1 MDNANPETVE
11 PPSQMSSSNKPMS
24 ADTQH
29 LNQPAICQ
37 PPKRIPRPKTRMDSI
52 KLYFKLLYE
61 RRNMVKMP
69 RISTASFPLFLRS
82 LLACLFY
89 IVTFR
94 QTAWYRLSVELLQQR
109 VEATLPL
116 LKATVQSAACSEGFS
131 ETLMKTQLSLL
142 GTRSNEEDYVDEW
155 NIVEFSA
162 SLDEHWDRFH
172 PYKATLWNRLEIMM
186 AIGITTFAL
195 LESSYQGF
203 EWVNVSSKSPSC
215 LSSIGLNNIQ
225 ALSPKPSFGVWWE
238 IELMVMPFV
247 CTVFTIILYTSGAF
261 KSISKS
267 YVWYIL
273 AGFILACGIWHA
285 THIKLTTKRE
295 FMAIEKSWKTR
306 IGGWVFEQQYGIP
319 APSPNRDQGLDIE
332 AM

>member
-1 MDNANPETVE
+1 
-11 PPSQMSSSNKPMS
+11 MS

-186 AIGITTFAL
+186 AIGITTLAYGTIVLKRGKSEPPGLCVLAMGINYLLTSTSYSKRFAL

-203 EWVNVSSKSPSC
+203 EWVN
-215 LSSIGLNNIQ
+215 

-247 CTVFTIILYTSGAF
+247 
-261 KSISKS
+261 
-267 YVWYIL
+267 WY
-273 AGFILACGIWHA
+273 A
-285 THIKLTTKRE
+285 R
-295 FMAIEKSWKTR
+295 
-306 IGGWVFEQQYGIP
+306 
-319 APSPNRDQGLDIE
+319 
-332 AM
+332 